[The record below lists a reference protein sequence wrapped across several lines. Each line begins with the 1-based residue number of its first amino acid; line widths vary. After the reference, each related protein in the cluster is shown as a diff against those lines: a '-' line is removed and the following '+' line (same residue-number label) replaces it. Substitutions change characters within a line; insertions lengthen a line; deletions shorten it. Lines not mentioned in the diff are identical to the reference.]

1 MISKNDLVLLLSD
14 LENQGVNIK
23 GMIQKVYATPNIPL
37 DVIKFINDNRQ
48 LDLTDF
54 YNKVRKSYNQ
64 KKSKLYISIVREDLN
79 PNSILT
85 TLAAYSLQVALF
97 ASKLPDSQMFLRHAR
112 AREVN
117 LVLAKY
123 YTDYDLTSCA
133 NLLKLIKA
141 DLIACETIEGRRVD
155 S

>member
-1 MISKNDLVLLLSD
+1 
-14 LENQGVNIK
+14 
-23 GMIQKVYATPNIPL
+23 
-37 DVIKFINDNRQ
+37 
-48 LDLTDF
+48 
-54 YNKVRKSYNQ
+54 
-64 KKSKLYISIVREDLN
+64 
-79 PNSILT
+79 
-85 TLAAYSLQVALF
+85 
-97 ASKLPDSQMFLRHAR
+97 MFLRHAR